1 VFDGITDGAPPVRI
15 RMSPQAVT
23 ESLIAQLKSL
33 LADFPGESPVFL
45 HVGKQILRLSGDW
58 CVDAASG
65 VMSELRVLLGPDAV
79 VI

>member
-1 VFDGITDGAPPVRI
+1 
-15 RMSPQAVT
+15 
-23 ESLIAQLKSL
+23 
-33 LADFPGESPVFL
+33 VFL